1 MTGAV
6 DSPFLQPFTVLNS
19 SAAMINRRGSTETI
33 PPIWSHG
40 HQAALTEILH
50 RTRLISMG
58 LVQPPLPPTQHMSR
72 AALQYHPIVSCADHD
87 NKNHPSL
94 KAAAN
99 GKFTGFRYQ
108 VQTIAP

>member
-58 LVQPPLPPTQHMSR
+58 LVQPPLPPTQHMNR
-72 AALQYHPIVSCADHD
+72 AALQYHPIVSWPDHD

-94 KAAAN
+94 KATVN
-99 GKFTGFRYQ
+99 GKFTGFSDQ
-108 VQTIAP
+108 GQTIAT